1 MIKRFILL
9 VVCFTLVFAV
19 FLPQDIGVAANGT
32 VTIAESPVNI
42 RNGPGLSYQL
52 VKQVKKG
59 EKFTIIKEKDDWI
72 QIQLSTAKTGWVAN
86 WVVTKSPNGTT
97 TSSSSNSKNMSATA
111 NTNQLRVRSGPG
123 TSFRITGYLN
133 KGQAVSV
140 LDENE
145 NWLKIS
151 ASFGE
156 GWVAREFMD
165 LKSNSTNSKEDNNN
179 NNNKSI
185 DKGIVTDTLNIRDE
199 PSTKGSIIGK
209 LSKGTT
215 VSIYSKK
222 NNWLEIKYSD
232 QSAWVSSEFVQIGT
246 QSRPSKTTGII
257 GKVTASSLS
266 VRDGSSLNSKIIGSV
281 SKGQEFAILDEVNNW
296 IKIEYKSGKTGWAAG
311 WYFNKDKEKSS
322 KIAKDSKVTILH
334 NGTNIRKDPTVQS
347 TVLQRVNEGE
357 SFHIISVEND
367 WYEIKL
373 SNGSN
378 GYIAGW
384 LVTTNGTGPGIDK
397 QGSEG
402 YLKYKT
408 IVIDPGH
415 GGVDNGATGS
425 SGTLEKELTLRTAQ
439 LLSDKLKAAGAN
451 VFLTRSNDSYLPL
464 PSRVRLASIHQA
476 DAFLSLH
483 YDSNLDRSVRGM
495 TGYYYHSYQKKL
507 AEYVYNSTNSQTK
520 LKSRGVRSGDYH
532 VVREN
537 QRQAVLMELG
547 YLSNSA
553 EEMTLT
559 SGQFQENAA
568 TGIYN
573 GLARYFKEN

>member
-1 MIKRFILL
+1 MIKRFILVL
-9 VVCFTLVFAV
+9 VCFTLVFAV

-32 VTIAESPVNI
+32 VTIAESTVNV

-52 VKQVKKG
+52 VKQVAKG
-59 EKFTIIKEKDDWI
+59 EKFTIIKEKDGWI
-72 QIQLSTAKTGWVAN
+72 QIQLSTVKTGWVAN
-86 WVVTKSPNGTT
+86 WVVTKSSDR
-97 TSSSSNSKNMSATA
+97 TSTSRSSNSKKGSAEA

-123 TSFRITGYLN
+123 TSFRIIGYLN

-156 GWVAREFMD
+156 GWVAREYMD
-165 LKSNSTNSKEDNNN
+165 LKGNSTNSKEN

-185 DKGIVTDTLNIRDE
+185 DKGIVTDTLNIRIE
-199 PSTKGSIIGK
+199 PSTKGNVIGK

-215 VSIYSKK
+215 LSIYSKK
-222 NNWLEIKYSD
+222 NNWLEIKYD
-232 QSAWVSSEFVQIGT
+232 GQSAWVSSDFVQIGEKS
-246 QSRPSKTTGII
+246 QPSKPNGII
-257 GKVTASSLS
+257 GTVTASSLS
-266 VRDGSSLNSKIIGSV
+266 VRDDSSLNSKIVGSV

-296 IKIEYKSGKTGWAAG
+296 VKIEYKSGKTGWAAG
-311 WYFNKDKEKSS
+311 WYFNKDKAKSS
-322 KIAKDSKVTILH
+322 QIAKDSKVTILH
-334 NGTNIRKDPTVQS
+334 NGTNIRKDSTVQS
-347 TVLQRVNEGE
+347 TVLQRANEGD
-357 SFHIISVEND
+357 SFHIVSVEND

-373 SNGSN
+373 SNGKN

-384 LVTTNGTGPGIDK
+384 VVTTNGTGPSIDK
-397 QGSEG
+397 QGAEG

-415 GGVDNGATGS
+415 GGIDNGATGS
-425 SGTLEKELTLRTAQ
+425 NGTLEKELTLRTAQ

-507 AEYVYNSTNSQTK
+507 AEYVYNSTNAETR

-537 QRQAVLMELG
+537 QRHAVLMELG

-559 SGQFQENAA
+559 SGQFQESAS

-573 GLARYFKEN
+573 GLARYFKEQ

>member
-1 MIKRFILL
+1 MIKRFIQLL
-9 VVCFTLVFAV
+9 VCFTLVFAV
-19 FLPQDIGVAANGT
+19 FLPQDIGVAANGS
-32 VTIAESPVNI
+32 VTIAESTVNI

-72 QIQLSTAKTGWVAN
+72 QIQLSGAKTGWVAN
-86 WVVTKSPNGTT
+86 WVVTQSSNRTT
-97 TSSSSNSKNMSATA
+97 TSSSSNSKNMSASA
-111 NTNQLRVRSGPG
+111 NTDQLRVRSGPG
-123 TSFRITGYLN
+123 TSFRIIGYLN

-145 NWLKIS
+145 NWLKVS

-179 NNNKSI
+179 NNKSI
-185 DKGIVTDTLNIRDE
+185 DKGIVIDTLNIRNE
-199 PSTKGSIIGK
+199 PSTKGTIIGK

-222 NNWLEIKYSD
+222 NNWLEIKYSG

-246 QSRPSKTTGII
+246 QSQPSKTTGII
-257 GKVTASSLS
+257 GTVTASSLS

-281 SKGQEFAILDEVNNW
+281 SKGQEFAILDEVNDW
-296 IKIEYKSGKTGWAAG
+296 VKIEYKSGKIGWAAG

-322 KIAKDSKVTILH
+322 QIDKDSKVTILH

-347 TVLQRVNEGE
+347 TVLQRANEGE
-357 SFHIISVEND
+357 SFHIVSVEND

-373 SNGSN
+373 SNGTT

-397 QGSEG
+397 QGAEG

-537 QRQAVLMELG
+537 QRHAVLMELG

-553 EEMTLT
+553 EETTLT

-573 GLARYFKEN
+573 GLARYFKEK